1 MLISRHLLALSS
13 HLGGP
18 ACPGLAHTHRSPWS
32 TLPSVTPAAAKPLL
46 TAQLPSLPALVS
58 SSSPLPSLC
67 DLLSYIIP
75 NWDLSLQ
82 HVPHPAVLCKMPYGI
97 NICWLDTETKTYWHT
112 VIFTYKKQAKRWV
125 ATTKDNLISLDFIMR
140 CPVVWKVRNPF
151 PHLMQEQPTL
161 EMVSVGLATQATS
174 SSKRSFS
181 MVLIMLSYLMSRE
194 SKIKVSL
201 SPGRKE

>member
-1 MLISRHLLALSS
+1 
-13 HLGGP
+13 
-18 ACPGLAHTHRSPWS
+18 
-32 TLPSVTPAAAKPLL
+32 
-46 TAQLPSLPALVS
+46 
-58 SSSPLPSLC
+58 
-67 DLLSYIIP
+67 
-75 NWDLSLQ
+75 
-82 HVPHPAVLCKMPYGI
+82 
-97 NICWLDTETKTYWHT
+97 
-112 VIFTYKKQAKRWV
+112 
-125 ATTKDNLISLDFIMR
+125 MR